1 MKWPSVLPGDLI
13 PWLLEEEN
21 PPVRY
26 WTLLD
31 LLDRP
36 ADDPEVQV
44 ARRAIATYLPVA
56 ELLAAQKRGGYWV
69 KRDYYLPK
77 NYGTFWVLSVL
88 ADVGLTAEDE
98 HIRRG
103 CEFMF
108 TFQREN
114 GAFCRRR
121 RVAGKGL
128 VWTKEPAP
136 CTHARIVRFLIQ
148 FGYGDD
154 PRTRAGID
162 WLLAVQHEDGMW
174 DCHPTRRHGCLRAT
188 HDVLRVAALDS
199 VVAAHP
205 AIARASAVV
214 CELLMEGDMGKYH
227 VGLPWTVLEYP
238 HFGAGLI
245 STLDALARLGFTL
258 EQPKVAEAMEFLL
271 GRQLP
276 DGAWPLD
283 LSVRSPPFDVGQ
295 PGEPNKW
302 LTLDALRAIRLL
314 GNSLDQIPARPT

>member
-1 MKWPSVLPGDLI
+1 MTQPDALPAAPLL
-13 PWLLEEEN
+13 WLLEEEN
-21 PPVRY
+21 PSVHY

-36 ADDPEVQV
+36 ADDPEAKAARV
-44 ARRAIATYLPVA
+44 AIPTWPPVA
-56 ELLAAQKRGGYWV
+56 ELLVAQKPDGYWV

-77 NYGTFWVLSVL
+77 HHGTFWTLSVL
-88 ADVGLTAEDE
+88 ADLGLTQDDE
-98 HIRRG
+98 RIQNA

-128 VWTKEPAP
+128 VWKDDPGP
-136 CTHARIVRFLIQ
+136 CTHARILRFLIQ

-154 PRTRAGID
+154 PCVRAGID
-162 WLLAVQHEDGMW
+162 WLLAAQHEDGMW
-174 DCHPTRRHGCLRAT
+174 DCHPSRRYGCLRAT
-188 HDVLRVAALDS
+188 HDALRVAALDPQA
-199 VVAAHP
+199 AAHP
-205 AIARASAVV
+205 AIARAAAVI
-214 CELLMEGDMGKYH
+214 CDLLMEEGMSKYH
-227 VGLPWTVLEYP
+227 VGLPWTTLEYP

-245 STLDALARLGFTL
+245 PTLDALARLGYTQ
-258 EQPKVAEAMEFLL
+258 EQPKIAAALEYLL
-271 GRQLP
+271 SRQLP

-283 LSVRSPPFDVGQ
+283 LKTYRLPFDVGQ

-302 LTLDALRAIRLL
+302 LTLDALRVIRLL
-314 GNSLDQIPARPT
+314 NSSLYENMILST